1 MDPPY
6 WFESSF
12 RGWKV
17 QLGGLD
23 FLVGEHCMYVGRLP
37 GGFKH
42 SGVKKNTNSNI
53 NNENIRV
60 ENLVT
65 HTL

>member
-1 MDPPY
+1 
-6 WFESSF
+6 
-12 RGWKV
+12 
-17 QLGGLD
+17 
-23 FLVGEHCMYVGRLP
+23 MYVGRLP